1 MSKNTALKLSCMVT
15 VQRLLTIFTNGLE
28 LCVKLILFFLIVYQ
42 IEVLGRYLEEIMVFV
57 EMLEFK
63 AEF

>member
-1 MSKNTALKLSCMVT
+1 MGKNAAFQLSGMVT
-15 VQRLLTIFTNGLE
+15 VMRLLTIFTDGSDLE
-28 LCVKLILFFLIVYQ
+28 IKLILFFLIAYLVK
-42 IEVLGRYLEEIMVFV
+42 VLRLFSEGVLVFV